1 MAHETES
8 AVEEGGLRGGG
19 GHDGDGDGVLALLQV
34 VHGRIR
40 ALGERLDGQ
49 RDDVIG
55 HRVVD
60 VLGGGGGAQIAHHAV
75 AEHLVV
81 VQVHDA
87 AELVAERQDNAGEAL
102 HTGHVEVL
110 LVELDGVG
118 RFGIGAEGPLRPA
131 GEVRAEPVLRHVVH
145 VVVPLGLEA
154 DGIDGGE
161 VTRLEAQEAVVT
173 HTRQGLELV
182 FVCHHRHI
190 QEGSFLPVLL
200 QSSQKNG
207 VVIRRQAQKRLDLF
221 VILLCAEGRYAVHHF
236 ISSVLDGEIVAAR
249 I

>member
-1 MAHETES
+1 MVHAHRHLELVEEVVAEEVSGVVHERALSHHLQLVQTQHTGLGLVAHETES

-19 GHDGDGDGVLALLQV
+19 GHDGDGDGVLTLLQV

-49 RDDVIG
+49 RDDVVG
-55 HRVVD
+55 HRVID
-60 VLGGGGGAQIAHHAV
+60 VLGGGGGAQLAHHAV

-102 HTGHVEVL
+102 HAGHVEVL

-161 VTRLEAQEAVVT
+161 VARLEAQEAVVT
-173 HTRQGLELV
+173 HTRQGLELGAAD
-182 FVCHHRHI
+182 H
-190 QEGSFLPVLL
+190 G
-200 QSSQKNG
+200 
-207 VVIRRQAQKRLDLF
+207 LD
-221 VILLCAEGRYAVHHF
+221 V
-236 ISSVLDGEIVAAR
+236 
-249 I
+249 